1 MGGVGKSALAL
12 HVAHRVAASF
22 PDGRLYADLRGA
34 DPARAARPAEVVA
47 EFLRALRVR
56 AEHVPGALSERTALY
71 PTVPARR
78 RVLVVLDDATGERQV
93 QPLLPGTGGSAALVT
108 GRRQPTGLDASA
120 RIRLGAR
127 GVRSTV
133 ELLGGR
139 DVRGGIARSY
149 RGLSERER
157 LAFRRP
163 GLPGPVDLAPWLGS
177 PLLGVS
183 VPEAERPAEALV
195 EAHLLEALVSD
206 DTGRVR
212 YRFHDLVRLY
222 AEERAYAEDS
232 APDRWAAVKRAVR
245 LWLTLVRHAAR
256 QEPQRGRASRV
267 ADGAEPDRSRSLERP
282 RRLLDRVEAGVRRPR
297 GQ

>member
-1 MGGVGKSALAL
+1 M
-12 HVAHRVAASF
+12 
-22 PDGRLYADLRGA
+22 
-34 DPARAARPAEVVA
+34 
-47 EFLRALRVR
+47 
-56 AEHVPGALSERTALY
+56 
-71 PTVPARR
+71 
-78 RVLVVLDDATGERQV
+78 
-93 QPLLPGTGGSAALVT
+93 
-108 GRRQPTGLDASA
+108 
-120 RIRLGAR
+120 
-127 GVRSTV
+127 
-133 ELLGGR
+133 
-139 DVRGGIARSY
+139 RGGIARSY

-222 AEERAYAEDS
+222 PEERAYAEDS
-232 APDRWAAVKRAVR
+232 APDRWAAVERAVR
-245 LWLTLVRHAAR
+245 LWLTLVRHAAH
-256 QEPQRGRASRV
+256 QEPQRGRASRA